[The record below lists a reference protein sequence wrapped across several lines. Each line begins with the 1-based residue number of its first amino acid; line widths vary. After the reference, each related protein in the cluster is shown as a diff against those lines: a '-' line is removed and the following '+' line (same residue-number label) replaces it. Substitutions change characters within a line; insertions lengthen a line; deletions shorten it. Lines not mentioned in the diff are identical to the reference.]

1 MTKGEARLELDVD
14 TETFNNIL
22 KSCSFTEVK
31 VFDCVKMGVMKKYMR
46 LAKIMPNAQKQDKPA
61 IIVTKVEED
70 SCEIITDISYF
81 KISRKELIEVIA
93 AAYNRGFK
101 DSKNTL
107 PVLTKNIINEL
118 IDEVAIKEEARDES
132 VN

>member
-1 MTKGEARLELDVD
+1 MTKGEARFELGVD
-14 TETFNNIL
+14 AETFNAIL

-46 LAKIMPNAQKQDKPA
+46 LAKIIPNTQKQDKPA
-61 IIVTKVEED
+61 IIVTKVEE
-70 SCEIITDISYF
+70 SCQIITDISYF

-101 DSKNTL
+101 DSKNVL

-118 IDEVAIKEEARDES
+118 IDEVATKEEA
-132 VN
+132 